1 MALNISFNPIY
12 DFDKGFDFTTFGC
25 TTSKIYEPEV
35 RIMES
40 KKMHLWP
47 NH

>member
-25 TTSKIYEPEV
+25 STSKIYEPEV
-35 RIMES
+35 WTEFMES
-40 KKMHLWP
+40 KKMHL
-47 NH
+47 